1 MIMRIWRGWTT
12 TPNAATYEGLLRNE
26 IVPGILA
33 RNVPGFLGIA
43 LVRREAGDEVEFVT
57 LMRFASLDAVE
68 AFAGEDHEVAVVPP
82 KARAVLKRFDE
93 RSQHYQEII
102 SFAA

>member
-12 TPNAATYEGLLRNE
+12 TANAATYEGLLRSE

-43 LVRREAGDEVEFVT
+43 LVRREIGDEVEFAT
-57 LMRFASLDAVE
+57 LMRFASLDAVKE
-68 AFAGEDHEVAVVPP
+68 FAGEDHEVAVVPE

-93 RSQHYQEII
+93 RSQHYHEIVP
-102 SFAA
+102 FPA

>member
-12 TPNAATYEGLLRNE
+12 TANAATYEGLLRSE

-43 LVRREAGDEVEFVT
+43 LVRREIGDEVEFAT
-57 LMRFASLDAVE
+57 LMRFASLEAVKE
-68 AFAGEDHEVAVVPP
+68 FAGEDHEVAVVPE

-93 RSQHYQEII
+93 RSQHYREII
-102 SFAA
+102 SFPA

>member
-1 MIMRIWRGWTT
+1 MIMRIWRGWTSKA
-12 TPNAATYEGLLRNE
+12 NAATYEGLLRSE

-43 LVRREAGDEVEFVT
+43 LLRREIAEEVEFAT
-57 LMRFASLDAVE
+57 LMRFASIDAVK

-82 KARAVLKRFDE
+82 KARAVLERFDE
-93 RSQHYQEII
+93 RSQHYEEVVP
-102 SFAA
+102 FPD

>member
-12 TPNAATYEGLLRNE
+12 KADAATYEGLLRGE
-26 IVPGILA
+26 IFPGILA
-33 RNVPGFLGIA
+33 RNLEGFLGIA
-43 LVRREAGDEVEFVT
+43 LVRREVGEEVEFVT
-57 LMRFASLDAVE
+57 LMRFASLDAVK

-93 RSQHYQEII
+93 RSQHYHEVVH
-102 SFAA
+102 FPA